1 MSLADP
7 GGPGPVRDSETMRT
21 EEILAVL
28 AIGAVLGALA
38 ALLVGRRGRGSGAS
52 GAGEAIASQMERI
65 LADLSRLGHT
75 QERLRLELHEGRE
88 DSLRGL
94 ADVAQ
99 GLQGRIAAAQRDLAE
114 VKSLE
119 QARARQLDRASDSLR
134 RLETIVA
141 GSSSRGVAGENILA
155 RALAQLPPDLLET
168 NAAFGGRVVEYA
180 LRLPGGR
187 LLPVDSKW
195 TSAQSLDRL
204 ETTDDP
210 AERRRLLDG
219 IARDVRSRLR
229 EMARYL
235 DSERTLSLAVLAVP
249 DAVHAATT
257 PIHAE
262 GWRDGVLV
270 VPYSLALP
278 FLLTL
283 YRLSVRFGAAPD
295 EAAVERRARLAR
307 VAEGLRRL
315 DETVEGRLSRALVQ
329 ATNARDDMRAELAEA
344 RRGLDRAHVPVE
356 SAGEPSVVP
365 FDPPAGRG

>member
-1 MSLADP
+1 MPNGTLALSLLMAF
-7 GGPGPVRDSETMRT
+7 
-21 EEILAVL
+21 
-28 AIGAVLGALA
+28 GALA
-38 ALLVGRRGRGSGAS
+38 VWTVAWLAGRRAGAP
-52 GAGEAIASQMERI
+52 AWAAQAQVRLTEKV
-65 LADLSRLGHT
+65 LADLARLGQAH
-75 QERLRLELHEGRE
+75 ERLRLELHQGRE

-114 VKSLE
+114 VKALE
-119 QARARQLDRASDSLR
+119 RSRARQMDRTSDSLR

-141 GSSSRGVAGENILA
+141 GSSSRGAAGENILS

-180 LRLPGGR
+180 LRLPDGR

-195 TSAQSLDRL
+195 TSAESLDRL

-210 AERRRLLDG
+210 AQRRRLQDA
-219 IARDVRSRLR
+219 IARDVRARIR

-249 DAVHAATT
+249 DAVHSATPET
-257 PIHAE
+257 HAE

-270 VPYSLALP
+270 VPYSLVLP

-283 YRLSVRFGAAPD
+283 YRFAVRLVSLPGADDA
-295 EAAVERRARLAR
+295 ERGARLER
-307 VAEGLRRL
+307 VGEGLRRL

-329 ATNARDDMRAELAEA
+329 AGNARDDIRAELAVA
-344 RRGLDRAHVPVE
+344 RRGLARSLSAIEAETTVDRG
-356 SAGEPSVVP
+356 S
-365 FDPPAGRG
+365 FDPPPGRR